1 VFADRYK
8 KSQVVFQL
16 MNEEI
21 IRFPLNVICTKLNS
35 QLQDGQNDVA
45 PAAPDT
51 ERTDLPQ
58 IMVHRSQR
66 RSLIWYKTIFD
77 RLPRSAL
84 NEQYGLYEWF
94 KGPTCQQ
101 RIMLQIIEQY

>member
-1 VFADRYK
+1 
-8 KSQVVFQL
+8 

-51 ERTDLPQ
+51 ERTDSTTNYGTPFPKKFN
-58 IMVHRSQR
+58 
-66 RSLIWYKTIFD
+66 LI
-77 RLPRSAL
+77 L
-84 NEQYGLYEWF
+84 NH
-94 KGPTCQQ
+94 
-101 RIMLQIIEQY
+101 I